1 MLTLKEVMKYK
12 FTSCNCE
19 MELPLYGLRFSAYRL
34 GNILEDTAAASLAL
48 VGHQLHPVLPLL
60 LRLLGKVGGEPW
72 QGLVVS

>member
-1 MLTLKEVMKYK
+1 
-12 FTSCNCE
+12 
-19 MELPLYGLRFSAYRL
+19 MEPPLCSNWHFFAHRF
-34 GNILEDTAAASLAL
+34 GDILEDTTATSLAL